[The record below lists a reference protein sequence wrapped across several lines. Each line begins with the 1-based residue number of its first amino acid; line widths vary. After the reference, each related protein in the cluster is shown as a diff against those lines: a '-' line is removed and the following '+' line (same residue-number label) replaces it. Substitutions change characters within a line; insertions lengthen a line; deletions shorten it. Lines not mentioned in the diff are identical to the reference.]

1 VTDVLV
7 RYGRIREVREI
18 VFETRFRGPSE
29 VEHNFDHVFDVSE
42 SDERLPDGEGK
53 DVEEL

>member
-1 VTDVLV
+1 MTDVLV